1 MIYFCSFESVNHD
14 FKGNKNIQIVEE
26 ISYSNTS
33 DAILLKTD
41 ALVQYATSLKPVRP
55 YPLKIARKF
64 TFFWNWDAY

>member
-1 MIYFCSFESVNHD
+1 MIYFSSFESVNDD
-14 FKGNKNIQIVEE
+14 FKGNNNSQIVEE

-55 YPLKIARKF
+55 YPFKK
-64 TFFWNWDAY
+64 

>member
-41 ALVQYATSLKPVRP
+41 ALVQYATSLKPVP
-55 YPLKIARKF
+55 IKNSQKIHIFLELRCLL
-64 TFFWNWDAY
+64 TL